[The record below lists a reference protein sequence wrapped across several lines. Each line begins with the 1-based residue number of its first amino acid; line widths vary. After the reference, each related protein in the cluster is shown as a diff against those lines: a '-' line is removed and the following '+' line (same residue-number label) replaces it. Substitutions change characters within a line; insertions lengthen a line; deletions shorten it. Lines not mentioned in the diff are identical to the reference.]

1 MAPSELVSDRTL
13 GVRNPFV
20 LGFLGKLFQ
29 CTETPRLAWRASD
42 SAARCGVGS
51 ASSASAWGPL
61 TFSVSP
67 ETGILQVYKIG
78 DRLQDTASLHECAR
92 QGFNAPIRRQ
102 DFKCADSVHV
112 CVCAHVFPHIF
123 THSQHHAV
131 TRSSSCHSLTPHR
144 THTLF
149 VIHSPH
155 LLCGVLT
162 FEVPPVPS
170 SASSFSSNTFR
181 SLISLITHSSIT
193 HLSLVAHPSHSSL
206 TDPLTHLPHH
216 ALTHSSIAHLST
228 HSSLKHHRH

>member
-1 MAPSELVSDRTL
+1 MH
-13 GVRNPFV
+13 RNPKTG
-20 LGFLGKLFQ
+20 LEGFRFSSEVRSRK
-29 CTETPRLAWRASD
+29 CVERLR
-42 SAARCGVGS
+42 V
-51 ASSASAWGPL
+51 GPL

-112 CVCAHVFPHIF
+112 CVCVCARMFFLTSLHILNITRSRAHPLV
-123 THSQHHAV
+123 THSHH
-131 TRSSSCHSLTPHR
+131 TERTHYCHSFPT
-144 THTLF
+144 
-149 VIHSPH
+149 S
-155 LLCGVLT
+155 LCGVLT

-206 TDPLTHLPHH
+206 TDHSLISLIMHSLTHQSRTYQ
-216 ALTHSSIAHLST
+216 LTHHLNIT
-228 HSSLKHHRH
+228 ATKRI